1 MRLCPNLMLS
11 GIVRFVSTQIFF
23 VKWAPS
29 CGLGPTDKRG
39 DPLLIRHS
47 HLSTYVLLMS
57 TASIDELKCG
67 GSIGRAET
75 PRAASK
81 VTVTPKPC
89 FHFFPALL
97 GSTRESMMSDGSL
110 HEPQLAAV
118 SWLSA
123 LVGADCSEPDYHYSL
138 TRRAKR
144 QVPSPATPPPSS
156 WLSLPGLSPAA
167 GGLSLSL
174 SLLSVGTPGRKV
186 GHVRE
191 MRIDRDSSA
200 LDPAQLQAGSCT
212 DLQRVERGRQH
223 QKKACSQEWRSPAC
237 GKGKDWTAPPGSW
250 LPVQTRRRRSGSPT
264 LANPDREAACLK
276 STPVPAHAPWPLLPC
291 SLPPSLGP
299 DPCPHSFSCR
309 TGETRIGST
318 MLKKS

>member
-1 MRLCPNLMLS
+1 MRYLPTEGGNHEVVPESDVVWNCK
-11 GIVRFVSTQIFF
+11 VRQHPDLFRKVGSFLRTGTDRQ
-23 VKWAPS
+23 A
-29 CGLGPTDKRG
+29 GGPLAHSPF
-39 DPLLIRHS
+39 PLVHIC
-47 HLSTYVLLMS
+47 VLLMS

-174 SLLSVGTPGRKV
+174 SLSLFCRLA
-186 GHVRE
+186 HLE
-191 MRIDRDSSA
+191 
-200 LDPAQLQAGSCT
+200 
-212 DLQRVERGRQH
+212 ER
-223 QKKACSQEWRSPAC
+223 
-237 GKGKDWTAPPGSW
+237 
-250 LPVQTRRRRSGSPT
+250 
-264 LANPDREAACLK
+264 
-276 STPVPAHAPWPLLPC
+276 
-291 SLPPSLGP
+291 
-299 DPCPHSFSCR
+299 
-309 TGETRIGST
+309 
-318 MLKKS
+318 

>member
-1 MRLCPNLMLS
+1 MDHYTSRNWRRSPGYLPLLEQTAPNLTIITHLH
-11 GIVRFVSTQIFF
+11 VEQ
-23 VKWAPS
+23 
-29 CGLGPTDKRG
+29 RG
-39 DPLLIRHS
+39 KSRPQQPPLL
-47 HLSTYVLLMS
+47 
-57 TASIDELKCG
+57 
-67 GSIGRAET
+67 
-75 PRAASK
+75 
-81 VTVTPKPC
+81 
-89 FHFFPALL
+89 LL
-97 GSTRESMMSDGSL
+97 GS
-110 HEPQLAAV
+110 PC
-118 SWLSA
+118 
-123 LVGADCSEPDYHYSL
+123 LVFPL
-138 TRRAKR
+138 
-144 QVPSPATPPPSS
+144 
-156 WLSLPGLSPAA
+156 LPAA
-167 GGLSLSL
+167 SLFL
-174 SLLSVGTPGRKV
+174 SLLSVGTPRRKV

-200 LDPAQLQAGSCT
+200 LDPALPQAGSCT